1 MVTKKTESIVSIFPS
16 VLNVNNFKSLV
27 ELELELKPLT
37 LLLGSNSSG
46 KTSIIQS
53 ILLLSSNMSETST
66 RDFEFNSPLFALGT
80 VSELQT
86 KGSTKFS
93 NSMSF
98 GLSFSMSGR
107 YSTLGSQAGIRFSL
121 AKRAKNSFTRSLQI
135 DKYCIWE
142 KIVGLRTDLFID
154 KVQVNSTSTNG
165 EPRSLLHVFGS
176 YTSLPTEHNL
186 TDSMGLEIDRPNTPS
201 LNNELIQTQQISAL
215 AEIRSIDR
223 FLPQP
228 VKERPVYLLGN
239 LEESVAGYACLAL
252 FRARIKSMIRGKA
265 KDAAALTN
273 QDLRRIEQEVDA
285 LLPISLKKL
294 KPIQSENANISRL
307 IENIEAAQGTLDP
320 LDVARAIDEHF
331 RDDIENFVESDIQD
345 YVNAIYHACKVEKKI
360 KQQQYLIFPIGKGDR
375 TAQSYSSVS
384 KLEAEMRRFLR
395 EKVHYLGPL
404 RAYSQIEQS
413 FTPPISKLMP
423 IGAKGESL
431 AWVLD
436 SDLAQE
442 KTIYPLPPTD
452 LDGELEFASV
462 SLNEALARW
471 INWFGLGESLSL
483 AEDGSWGKFLK
494 LDGEKLNL
502 KGTGISQVLPVVSL
516 CLLAR
521 KDSLCM
527 LEQPELHLHP
537 SLQQK
542 LGSFFG
548 YMVQAKRR
556 LIVETHSEYLVTRL
570 RREIAVGKFS
580 SSDLSLSFIS
590 RSKVAND
597 LSPTKIHQVE
607 VSRFG
612 IIEDW
617 PEEYFDFTADDNL
630 DIFEASVDS
639 N

>member
-1 MVTKKTESIVSIFPS
+1 MVTKRTESIASIYPS
-16 VLNVNNFKSLV
+16 VLNINNFKSLV
-27 ELELELKPLT
+27 ELELELKPIT

-86 KGSTKFS
+86 KG
-93 NSMSF
+93 NSKSPNNMSF

-107 YSTLGSQAGIRFSL
+107 HFTSGSEAGIRFSL
-121 AKRAKNSFTRSLQI
+121 AKRAKDSFTRSLQI

-142 KIVGLRTDLFID
+142 KVADLRTDLFID
-154 KVQVNSTSTNG
+154 KIPVKPTSRNPETS
-165 EPRSLLHVFGS
+165 SLLHVSGH
-176 YTSLPTEHNL
+176 YTFLPTDLNL
-186 TDSMGLEIDRPNTPS
+186 TDSMGLEIDRPNTS
-201 LNNELIQTQQISAL
+201 NLKNVRIQTQHISAL
-215 AEIRSIDR
+215 AQMRSVDR
-223 FLPQP
+223 FIPQP
-228 VKERPVYLLGN
+228 IQDRPVYLLGN
-239 LEESVAGYACLAL
+239 LEESIAGYACSTL
-252 FRARIKSMIRGKA
+252 FRMNVKSLIDGKTKA
-265 KDAAALTN
+265 GASLTN
-273 QDLRRIEQEVDA
+273 QDLRTLEGVVAA
-285 LLPISLKKL
+285 LLPKVLNNMKA
-294 KPIQSENANISRL
+294 IQSEHPKILRL
-307 IENIEAAQGTLDP
+307 IDNLVIAQESSDP
-320 LDVARAIDEHF
+320 LDVARAIEDHF
-331 RDDIENFVESDIQD
+331 REEVEHFVESDVQE
-345 YVNAIYHACKVEKKI
+345 YLNAIHNACKAEKKL
-360 KQQQYLIFPIGKGDR
+360 KRQQYLIFPIGKGDR

-413 FTPPISKLMP
+413 FTPPLSKLMP

-442 KTIYPLPPTD
+442 KLLYPLPPTD
-452 LDGELEFASV
+452 LDGELTFSNV
-462 SLNEALARW
+462 NLNEALELW
-471 INWFGLGESLSL
+471 INWFGLGGSLSL

-494 LDGEKLNL
+494 LDDEKLNL

-521 KDSLCM
+521 KNSLCM

-548 YMVQAKRR
+548 YMVKAKRR

-570 RREIAVGKFS
+570 RREIAVGKLDAK
-580 SSDLSLSFIS
+580 DLSLSFVS
-590 RSKVAND
+590 RSKDSTV
-597 LSPTKIHQVE
+597 LSPTKIQQVE

-612 IIEDW
+612 VIEDW

-630 DIFEASVDS
+630 DIFEASVEQS
-639 N
+639 